1 MRNLFRI
8 LAIALFFGIGTQQ
21 LQAQKL
27 SKDNNRPETLVKQR
41 IAELDRQLDLT
52 DTQERTLFRAM
63 MSRVMAER
71 KARQAGATV
80 SKATED
86 KFVKSVQETLT
97 KEQFES
103 WQKIRNN
110 NSKSKSS
117 KSGSRSRGGKS

>member
-1 MRNLFRI
+1 MRNLFKI
-8 LAIALFFGIGTQQ
+8 LAIALFFSVGTQQ
-21 LQAQKL
+21 VQAQTL

-86 KFVKSVQETLT
+86 KFVKSVRETLT

-110 NSKSKSS
+110 NSKGKSS
-117 KSGSRSRGGKS
+117 KSGSRSRSGKS